1 VVIEEVKRFLN
12 SALFRGG
19 SVMTVAGVLGGILG
33 YVYQILMGRML
44 APGEYALLSA
54 LMALLMF
61 TGSPLSALTMAVT
74 RQVSS
79 LQAQSQRRVL
89 WKFFLQSNQIITVL
103 LIVLSPFFYI
113 FSDTLGS
120 YLKTQSLLPV
130 YLFGLI
136 LLIGALLAVVTG
148 FLQGLKCFVFIGSAG
163 IFAAILK
170 IASSVFFVFFEYGV
184 PGAACGIVLSSLIV
198 WICCIW
204 LAVRKI
210 YVSGSDVEKKFSF
223 EKILFSIKSFYPVL
237 LANIAFTAMTQLDMV
252 IVNNLFDSETAGNY
266 AAASVLGKAVLYLPG
281 GLVFALF
288 PLVAENLAKK
298 ASSANLLFQAV
309 FATSCFCAFAAIFYF
324 FFSGWLIDIFY
335 GDRYS
340 SASEL
345 LRWYGLAVFP
355 MALVMVA
362 EHFLI
367 AQGRVL
373 FTWLFLAMAPL
384 QILAILT
391 WHQEVWMVLV
401 IIGSFGALTALIGYS
416 LIWREYRK
424 ALN

>member
-1 VVIEEVKRFLN
+1 MVIEEIKRFLK

-44 APGEYALLSA
+44 SPGEFALLSA
-54 LMALLMF
+54 LMALLGF
-61 TGSPLSALTMAVT
+61 TASPLGAVTMAVA

-79 LQAQSQRRVL
+79 LQAQDEKQAL
-89 WKFFLQSNQIITVL
+89 WKFFLQSNQIIVVL
-103 LIVLSPFFYI
+103 LIFLIPFFYI
-113 FSDTLGS
+113 FSETLGN

-130 YLFGLI
+130 YLFGLA
-136 LLIGALLAVVTG
+136 LLISAFLAVVTG
-148 FLQGLKCFVFIGSAG
+148 FLQGLKYFVFLGSAG

-170 IASSVFFVFFEYGV
+170 IVSSVFFVVFEYGV
-184 PGAACGIVLSSLIV
+184 PGAAYGIVLSSLIV
-198 WICCIW
+198 WIGCIW
-204 LAVRKI
+204 LVNRKL
-210 YVSGSDVEKKFSF
+210 YVSESDIEKKFSF
-223 EKILFSIKSFYPVL
+223 GKISFSIKSFYPVL

-298 ASSANLLFQAV
+298 ESSANLFFQAV
-309 FATSCFCAFAAIFYF
+309 FATSCFSGFVAIFYF
-324 FFSGWLIDIFY
+324 LFSDWLIDIFY
-335 GDRYS
+335 GHRYS

-345 LRWYGLAVFP
+345 LRWYGLVMFP
-355 MALVMVA
+355 MALVAVA

-373 FTWLFLAMAPL
+373 FTWLFIAMAPI

-401 IIGSFGALTALIGYS
+401 ITGSCGALTALIGYS